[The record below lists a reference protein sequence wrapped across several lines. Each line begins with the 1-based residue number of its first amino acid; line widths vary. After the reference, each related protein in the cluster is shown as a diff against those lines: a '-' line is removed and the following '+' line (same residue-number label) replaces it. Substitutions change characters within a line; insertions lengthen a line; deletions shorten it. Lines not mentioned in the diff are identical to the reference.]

1 MKEVVEDQWTIPF
14 LILTNYSKSMD
25 NYIKTGFLYDI
36 LQFAGVQSI
45 ILLEPT
51 AENAK
56 IRDNLISN
64 IKNANRLIKEEKLH
78 LIGEYINEYPDNQK
92 IFESEFKKYTALA
105 VKEERKR
112 NYLQSMKFL
121 LQANS
126 VLPDKNVEFLIQ

>member
-56 IRDNLISN
+56 IRTI
-64 IKNANRLIKEEKLH
+64 
-78 LIGEYINEYPDNQK
+78 
-92 IFESEFKKYTALA
+92 
-105 VKEERKR
+105 
-112 NYLQSMKFL
+112 
-121 LQANS
+121 
-126 VLPDKNVEFLIQ
+126 